1 MRAVNVIAIWNVLL
15 CLIILYSPSLICG
28 VIFIAAISK
37 KKKTI
42 SIITGILMIVFG
54 VVSSIILYHIINFIT
69 SF

>member
-1 MRAVNVIAIWNVLL
+1 MRAVDVIAIWNVLL

-28 VIFIAAISK
+28 VIFIAAIK